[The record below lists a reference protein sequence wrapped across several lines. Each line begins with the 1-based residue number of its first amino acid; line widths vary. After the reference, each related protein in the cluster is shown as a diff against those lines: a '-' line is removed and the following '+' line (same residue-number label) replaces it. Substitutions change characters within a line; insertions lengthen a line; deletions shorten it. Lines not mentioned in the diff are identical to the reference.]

1 MIRNRHM
8 GVTHGREPAVN
19 VSATATG
26 GHVGP
31 GFGKDSIGSLSD
43 HGTITGA
50 FVTSSVP
57 MEGVPQQ
64 VRRAVVVED
73 DRDIRELI
81 THTLT
86 DLGLEVTAVDTGP
99 GGVEAVRALNP
110 DLVTLDLG
118 LPGIDG
124 IEVCRQI
131 REESDAYIIMVTARS
146 DEIDR
151 LLGLETGADDFMSKP
166 FSLRELQARVNA
178 MFRRPRP
185 SVLADGDA
193 PELLVYGGLRVDLDA
208 RRVYREGEELLLTR
222 TEFDLLTEL
231 MRSPTK
237 VATREDLL
245 KAVWGTPWI
254 GDTHVVEVHVGNLR
268 RKLGGSRYIRTVR
281 GVGYRMEE
289 PVPQT

>member
-1 MIRNRHM
+1 
-8 GVTHGREPAVN
+8 
-19 VSATATG
+19 
-26 GHVGP
+26 
-31 GFGKDSIGSLSD
+31 
-43 HGTITGA
+43 
-50 FVTSSVP
+50 
-57 MEGVPQQ
+57 MEGLPQP

-99 GGVEAVRALNP
+99 GGVEAVRAVNP

-131 REESDAYIIMVTARS
+131 RAESDAYIIMVTARS
-146 DEIDR
+146 EEIDR

-185 SVLADGDA
+185 RVPAEGGSAEVLT
-193 PELLVYGGLRVDLDA
+193 YGGLRVDVSA
-208 RRVYREGEELLLTR
+208 RRVFREGQELLLTR
-222 TEFDLLTEL
+222 TEFDLLVEL
-231 MRSPTK
+231 MRSPAK
-237 VATREDLL
+237 VTTREDLL
-245 KAVWGTPWI
+245 RAVWGSPWI

-289 PVPQT
+289 PVPQP

>member
-1 MIRNRHM
+1 M
-8 GVTHGREPAVN
+8 A
-19 VSATATG
+19 
-26 GHVGP
+26 
-31 GFGKDSIGSLSD
+31 
-43 HGTITGA
+43 
-50 FVTSSVP
+50 SSVH
-57 MEGVPQQ
+57 MEGVAGP

-81 THTLT
+81 THTLS
-86 DLGLEVTAVDTGP
+86 DLGLVVTAVDTGP
-99 GGVEAVRALNP
+99 DGVDAVRELQP

-131 REESDAYIIMVTARS
+131 REISDAYIVMITARS

-151 LLGLETGADDFMSKP
+151 LLGLETGADDFMAKP

-185 SVLADGDA
+185 GVSAGNGGEVL
-193 PELLVYGGLRVDLDA
+193 VHGGLRVDVPS
-208 RRVYREGEELLLTR
+208 RRVFREGEELPLTR

-231 MRSPTK
+231 MRNPAR

-245 KAVWGTPWI
+245 TAVWGTPWV

-281 GVGYRMEE
+281 GVGYRMEA
-289 PVPQT
+289 PA

>member
-1 MIRNRHM
+1 M
-8 GVTHGREPAVN
+8 GVTHGREPADS
-19 VSATATG
+19 VSATASG
-26 GHVGP
+26 DLVGP
-31 GFGKDSIGSLSD
+31 GLGTDSKRSLSD

-50 FVTSSVP
+50 FVASSVP

-99 GGVEAVRALNP
+99 DGVEAVRTVNP

-151 LLGLETGADDFMSKP
+151 LLGLETGADDFMAKP

-185 SVLADGDA
+185 SVLADGDTS
-193 PELLVYGGLRVDLDA
+193 EVLVYGGLRVDLDA
-208 RRVYREGEELLLTR
+208 RRVYRDGEELLLTR

-289 PVPQT
+289 PVPHT

>member
-1 MIRNRHM
+1 
-8 GVTHGREPAVN
+8 
-19 VSATATG
+19 
-26 GHVGP
+26 
-31 GFGKDSIGSLSD
+31 
-43 HGTITGA
+43 
-50 FVTSSVP
+50 

-64 VRRAVVVED
+64 IRRAVVVED

-81 THTLT
+81 MHTLT
-86 DLGLEVTAVDTGP
+86 DLGLEVTAVDSGP
-99 GGVEAVRALNP
+99 AGVEAVRAVNP
-110 DLVTLDLG
+110 ALVTLDLG

-131 REESDAYIIMVTARS
+131 REQSDAYIIMVTARS

-193 PELLVYGGLRVDLDA
+193 PEMLVYGGLRVDLDA

-237 VATREDLL
+237 VATREELL

-289 PVPQT
+289 PVPRH

>member
-1 MIRNRHM
+1 
-8 GVTHGREPAVN
+8 
-19 VSATATG
+19 
-26 GHVGP
+26 
-31 GFGKDSIGSLSD
+31 
-43 HGTITGA
+43 
-50 FVTSSVP
+50 
-57 MEGVPQQ
+57 MEGASQP

-73 DRDIRELI
+73 DHDIRQLI

-86 DLGLEVTAVDTGP
+86 DLGLEVTAVGTGAR
-99 GGVEAVRALNP
+99 GVEAVREVNP

-131 REESDAYIIMVTARS
+131 RENSDAYIIMVTARS
-146 DEIDR
+146 EEIDR

-185 SVLADGDA
+185 GVQAESGTAEVLT
-193 PELLVYGGLRVDLDA
+193 YGGLRVDVSA
-208 RRVYREGEELLLTR
+208 RRVHREDEELLLTR

-231 MRSPTK
+231 MRNPAR
-237 VATREDLL
+237 VVTRENLL

-289 PVPQT
+289 PLPQA

>member
-1 MIRNRHM
+1 M
-8 GVTHGREPAVN
+8 GVTHGRQAADS
-19 VSATATG
+19 VSATA
-26 GHVGP
+26 HSDPVGP
-31 GFGKDSIGSLSD
+31 GIEKVTVRSRNDNGP
-43 HGTITGA
+43 
-50 FVTSSVP
+50 FVASSVP

-64 VRRAVVVED
+64 IRRAVVVED

-81 THTLT
+81 MHTLT
-86 DLGLEVTAVDTGP
+86 DLGLEVTAVDSGP
-99 GGVEAVRALNP
+99 AGVEAVRAVNP
-110 DLVTLDLG
+110 ALVTLDLG

-131 REESDAYIIMVTARS
+131 REQSDAYIIMVTARS

-193 PELLVYGGLRVDLDA
+193 PEMLVYGGLRVDLDA

-237 VATREDLL
+237 VATREELL

-289 PVPQT
+289 PVPRH

>member
-1 MIRNRHM
+1 
-8 GVTHGREPAVN
+8 
-19 VSATATG
+19 
-26 GHVGP
+26 
-31 GFGKDSIGSLSD
+31 
-43 HGTITGA
+43 
-50 FVTSSVP
+50 
-57 MEGVPQQ
+57 MEGVPQPT
-64 VRRAVVVED
+64 RRAVVVED

-99 GGVEAVRALNP
+99 GGVEAVRAVNP

-124 IEVCRQI
+124 IEVCRQS
-131 REESDAYIIMVTARS
+131 RESSDAYIIMVTARS

-178 MFRRPRP
+178 MFRRPRT
-185 SVLADGDA
+185 SLGTDAGNVLA
-193 PELLVYGGLRVDLDA
+193 YGGLRVDVSA
-208 RRVYREGEELLLTR
+208 RRAFRDDEELLLTR

-231 MRSPTK
+231 MRSPAK
-237 VATREDLL
+237 VITREDLL
-245 KAVWGTPWI
+245 TTVWGTPWI

-289 PVPQT
+289 PVAQP

>member
-1 MIRNRHM
+1 
-8 GVTHGREPAVN
+8 
-19 VSATATG
+19 
-26 GHVGP
+26 
-31 GFGKDSIGSLSD
+31 
-43 HGTITGA
+43 
-50 FVTSSVP
+50 
-57 MEGVPQQ
+57 MEGVPEAA
-64 VRRAVVVED
+64 RRAVVVED
-73 DRDIRELI
+73 DPDIRELI

-86 DLGLEVTAVDTGP
+86 DLGLEVTAVETGP
-99 GGVEAVRALNP
+99 DGVAAVRAVNP

-131 REESDAYIIMVTARS
+131 RESSDAYIIMVTARS

-151 LLGLETGADDFMSKP
+151 LLGLETGADDFMPKP

-185 SVLADGDA
+185 SVPTGNDRAVVLS
-193 PELLVYGGLRVDLDA
+193 YSGLRVDVSA
-208 RRVYREGEELLLTR
+208 RRAYREDEEVLLTR

-231 MRSPTK
+231 MRTPTK
-237 VATREDLL
+237 VVTREELL
-245 KAVWGTPWI
+245 KAVWGTPWV

-289 PVPQT
+289 PVAPD

>member
-1 MIRNRHM
+1 
-8 GVTHGREPAVN
+8 
-19 VSATATG
+19 
-26 GHVGP
+26 
-31 GFGKDSIGSLSD
+31 
-43 HGTITGA
+43 
-50 FVTSSVP
+50 
-57 MEGVPQQ
+57 MEGLAGR

-86 DLGLEVTAVDTGP
+86 DLGLEVTAADSGP
-99 GGVEAVRALNP
+99 GGVEAVRSVRP

-124 IEVCRQI
+124 IEVCRQV
-131 REESDAYIIMVTARS
+131 REISDAYIIMVTARA

-151 LLGLETGADDFMSKP
+151 LLGLETGADDFMAKP

-185 SVLADGDA
+185 GIGTDSGGEVLAH
-193 PELLVYGGLRVDLDA
+193 GGLRVDVGA
-208 RRVYREGEELLLTR
+208 RRVFRDGDELPLTR

-231 MRSPTK
+231 MRSPAK
-237 VATREDLL
+237 VATREELL
-245 KAVWGTPWI
+245 KAVWGTPWV

-289 PVPQT
+289 PQN

>member
-1 MIRNRHM
+1 
-8 GVTHGREPAVN
+8 
-19 VSATATG
+19 
-26 GHVGP
+26 
-31 GFGKDSIGSLSD
+31 
-43 HGTITGA
+43 
-50 FVTSSVP
+50 
-57 MEGVPQQ
+57 MEGLPQP

-99 GGVEAVRALNP
+99 GGVEAVRAVNP

-131 REESDAYIIMVTARS
+131 RAESDAYIIMVTARS
-146 DEIDR
+146 EEIDR

-185 SVLADGDA
+185 RVPAESGSAEVLT
-193 PELLVYGGLRVDLDA
+193 YGGLRVDVSA
-208 RRVYREGEELLLTR
+208 RRVFREGQELLLTR
-222 TEFDLLTEL
+222 TEFDLLVEL
-231 MRSPTK
+231 MRSPAK
-237 VATREDLL
+237 VTTREDLL
-245 KAVWGTPWI
+245 RAVWGSPWI

-289 PVPQT
+289 PVPQP

>member
-1 MIRNRHM
+1 
-8 GVTHGREPAVN
+8 
-19 VSATATG
+19 
-26 GHVGP
+26 
-31 GFGKDSIGSLSD
+31 
-43 HGTITGA
+43 
-50 FVTSSVP
+50 
-57 MEGVPQQ
+57 MEGVPQP

-99 GGVEAVRALNP
+99 GGVAAVRAVNP

-131 REESDAYIIMVTARS
+131 RETTDAYIIMVTARA

-151 LLGLETGADDFMSKP
+151 LLGLETGADDFMAKP

-185 SVLADGDA
+185 SMPVDGS
-193 PELLVYGGLRVDLDA
+193 PSEVLVYGGLRVDISA
-208 RRVYREGEELLLTR
+208 RRVFREGEELLLTR

-289 PVPQT
+289 PVPQV

>member
-1 MIRNRHM
+1 
-8 GVTHGREPAVN
+8 
-19 VSATATG
+19 
-26 GHVGP
+26 
-31 GFGKDSIGSLSD
+31 
-43 HGTITGA
+43 
-50 FVTSSVP
+50 
-57 MEGVPQQ
+57 MEGVAQP

-99 GGVEAVRALNP
+99 AGVAAVRRVNP

-131 REESDAYIIMVTARS
+131 RQTTDAYIIMVTARA

-151 LLGLETGADDFMSKP
+151 LLGLETGADDFMPKP

-185 SVLADGDA
+185 SLPADGSA
-193 PELLVYGGLRVDLDA
+193 PEVLVYGGLRVDISA
-208 RRVYREGEELLLTR
+208 RRVFRDGDELLLTR

-231 MRSPTK
+231 MRSPAR

-289 PVPQT
+289 PVPQI

>member
-1 MIRNRHM
+1 
-8 GVTHGREPAVN
+8 
-19 VSATATG
+19 
-26 GHVGP
+26 
-31 GFGKDSIGSLSD
+31 
-43 HGTITGA
+43 
-50 FVTSSVP
+50 
-57 MEGVPQQ
+57 MEGVPQP

-86 DLGLEVTAVDTGP
+86 DLGMVVTAVDTGP
-99 GGVEAVRALNP
+99 GGVAAVRAVNP

-131 REESDAYIIMVTARS
+131 RETTDAYIIMVTARA

-151 LLGLETGADDFMSKP
+151 LLGLETGADDFMAKP

-185 SVLADGDA
+185 SVPADGS
-193 PELLVYGGLRVDLDA
+193 PSEVLVYGGLRVDISA
-208 RRVYREGEELLLTR
+208 RRVFREGDELLLTR

-231 MRSPTK
+231 MRSPAK

-289 PVPQT
+289 PVPQV

>member
-1 MIRNRHM
+1 
-8 GVTHGREPAVN
+8 
-19 VSATATG
+19 
-26 GHVGP
+26 
-31 GFGKDSIGSLSD
+31 
-43 HGTITGA
+43 
-50 FVTSSVP
+50 
-57 MEGVPQQ
+57 MEGVTQRA
-64 VRRAVVVED
+64 RRAVVVED

-81 THTLT
+81 THTLS
-86 DLGLEVTAVDTGP
+86 DLGLEVTAVDSGP
-99 GGVEAVRALNP
+99 AGVAAVRAINP

-185 SVLADGDA
+185 GITAEGDA
-193 PELLVYGGLRVDLDA
+193 AELLTYGVLRVDVSS
-208 RRVYREGEELLLTR
+208 RRVYRDGEELLLTR

-231 MRSPTK
+231 MRSPAR
-237 VATREDLL
+237 VVTREELL

-268 RKLGGSRYIRTVR
+268 RKLGGSRFIRTVR

-289 PVPQT
+289 HVPQA

>member
-1 MIRNRHM
+1 
-8 GVTHGREPAVN
+8 
-19 VSATATG
+19 
-26 GHVGP
+26 
-31 GFGKDSIGSLSD
+31 
-43 HGTITGA
+43 
-50 FVTSSVP
+50 
-57 MEGVPQQ
+57 MEGLPQPI
-64 VRRAVVVED
+64 RRAVVVED

-99 GGVEAVRALNP
+99 GGVEAVRTVKP

-131 REESDAYIIMVTARS
+131 RQESDAYIIMVTARS

-185 SVLADGDA
+185 GVPADGTA
-193 PELLVYGGLRVDLDA
+193 AEVLTYGGLRVDISA
-208 RRVYREGEELLLTR
+208 RRVYREGQELLLTR
-222 TEFDLLTEL
+222 TEFDLLVEL
-231 MRSPTK
+231 MRSPAK
-237 VATREDLL
+237 VTTREDLL
-245 KAVWGTPWI
+245 KAVWGSPWI

-289 PVPQT
+289 PVPQG

>member
-1 MIRNRHM
+1 
-8 GVTHGREPAVN
+8 
-19 VSATATG
+19 
-26 GHVGP
+26 
-31 GFGKDSIGSLSD
+31 
-43 HGTITGA
+43 
-50 FVTSSVP
+50 
-57 MEGVPQQ
+57 MEGVPQPA
-64 VRRAVVVED
+64 RRAVVIED

-86 DLGLEVTAVDTGP
+86 DLGLTVTAVDSGP
-99 GGVEAVRALNP
+99 GGVDAVRTVDP

-131 REESDAYIIMVTARS
+131 RETTDAYIIMVTARS

-151 LLGLETGADDFMSKP
+151 LLGLETGADDFMAKP

-185 SVLADGDA
+185 STPVDGS
-193 PELLVYGGLRVDLDA
+193 PSEVLVYGGLRVDISS

-237 VATREDLL
+237 VVTREDLL
-245 KAVWGTPWI
+245 RAVWGTPWI

-289 PVPQT
+289 PVAQA

>member
-1 MIRNRHM
+1 
-8 GVTHGREPAVN
+8 
-19 VSATATG
+19 
-26 GHVGP
+26 
-31 GFGKDSIGSLSD
+31 
-43 HGTITGA
+43 
-50 FVTSSVP
+50 

-73 DRDIRELI
+73 DHDIRVLI

-99 GGVEAVRALNP
+99 AGVEAVRTVNP

-151 LLGLETGADDFMSKP
+151 LLGLETGADDFMAKP

-185 SVLADGDA
+185 SVPTDGTP
-193 PELLVYGGLRVDLDA
+193 PEVLVYGGLRVDLSA

-289 PVPQT
+289 PVPQA

>member
-1 MIRNRHM
+1 
-8 GVTHGREPAVN
+8 
-19 VSATATG
+19 
-26 GHVGP
+26 
-31 GFGKDSIGSLSD
+31 
-43 HGTITGA
+43 
-50 FVTSSVP
+50 
-57 MEGVPQQ
+57 MEGVPQP

-86 DLGLEVTAVDTGP
+86 DLGMEVTAVDTGP
-99 GGVEAVRALNP
+99 GGVDAVRTVNP

-131 REESDAYIIMVTARS
+131 RETTDAYIIMVTARA

-185 SVLADGDA
+185 SVPADGT
-193 PELLVYGGLRVDLDA
+193 PSEVLVYGGLRVDISA
-208 RRVYREGEELLLTR
+208 RRVFRDGEELLLTR

-231 MRSPTK
+231 MRGPTK
-237 VATREDLL
+237 VVTREELL

-289 PVPQT
+289 PVRQV